1 VRRRPG
7 LAVFLGYVLVAF
19 LFLGLPLFVER
30 GDRYVGYGYDPQ
42 IFIWAFAWWP
52 HAIAHGL
59 NPFVT
64 HAVWAPDGVNLAWT
78 TTVPGLALLF
88 SPLTAIVGP
97 FASYD
102 TAAILM
108 PAVAAWTAFALCR
121 YLARSLWAAIVG
133 GYLFGFSSYL
143 LAQGGGGHL
152 QLSSV
157 FLLPLVAL
165 LVLRFLDSDLD
176 VRGLVLRL
184 GPVLGLQLLIG
195 TEVAFT
201 MTLGLAIALA
211 LGFGLVPARR
221 PRIAAL
227 LAPLA
232 GAYVFGALL
241 TSPFLYFLLSDF
253 RRSLVGNPDG
263 YLADVVNFV
272 VPTKIVYAAR
282 AWASPISAHFPGNV
296 TEEDAYLGVPT
307 LLAMALYARGRL
319 RTPGVQFLLVALTAA
334 VVVSLGVEATVDGH
348 GLFPMPWRLV
358 HRLPLFEN
366 VLTSRLTVYV
376 ALIAAVMAALW
387 VAARPAGP
395 LRWLLPVAA
404 VLATF
409 PYPARGG
416 FATGYSVPA
425 FFTDSAYRACVPAG
439 SIVLPLPIR
448 EFGDELL
455 WQADASFRFDMAGGE
470 IGPVIPPSFETPGAM
485 EHVTDGKPVRAGE
498 AGVLRAFIAAKHVT
512 TVVVDGTQAKSWSA
526 ALDRIAKP
534 RAAGGVV
541 LYTVSGPAPACPA

>member
-1 VRRRPG
+1 
-7 LAVFLGYVLVAF
+7 VFLGYVLVAF

-88 SPLTAIVGP
+88 SPLTAAAGP
-97 FASYD
+97 FVSYD
-102 TAAILM
+102 AAAVLM
-108 PAVAAWTAFALCR
+108 PALAAWTAFALCR
-121 YLARSLWAAIVG
+121 HLTRALWPSIVG
-133 GYLFGFSSYL
+133 GYLFGFSSYV

-165 LVLRFLDSDLD
+165 LVLRFLDGDLD
-176 VRGLVLRL
+176 GRGLVLRL
-184 GPVLGLQLLIG
+184 GPALGLQLLIG
-195 TEVAFT
+195 TEIAFT
-201 MTLGLAIALA
+201 LTLGLAIALV
-211 LGFGLVPARR
+211 LGAALVPARR
-221 PRIAAL
+221 RRIVAL
-227 LAPLA
+227 LTPLA
-232 GAYVFGALL
+232 GAYAFGALL

-263 YLADVVNFV
+263 YLADLVNFV

-319 RTPGVQFLLVALTAA
+319 RTPGVRFLLASLAAA
-334 VVVSLGVEATVDGH
+334 VVVSLGVEATVEGN

-376 ALIAAVMAALW
+376 ALVAAAMAALW
-387 VAARPAGP
+387 VASRPAGR

-425 FFTDSAYRACVPAG
+425 FFTDSAYRSCIPAKA
-439 SIVLPLPIR
+439 IVLPLPIR

-455 WQADASFRFDMAGGE
+455 WQADAGFRFDMAGGE
-470 IGPVIPPSFETPGAM
+470 IGPVIPPSFVTPGAM
-485 EHVTDGKPVRAGE
+485 EDVTEGKPVRASQVGIF
-498 AGVLRAFIAAKHVT
+498 RTFIAAKRVT
-512 TVVVDGTQAKSWSA
+512 TVVVDANQARLWSA

-534 RAAGGVV
+534 RRAGGVI
-541 LYTVSGPAPACPA
+541 LYTVRGPTPPCPS